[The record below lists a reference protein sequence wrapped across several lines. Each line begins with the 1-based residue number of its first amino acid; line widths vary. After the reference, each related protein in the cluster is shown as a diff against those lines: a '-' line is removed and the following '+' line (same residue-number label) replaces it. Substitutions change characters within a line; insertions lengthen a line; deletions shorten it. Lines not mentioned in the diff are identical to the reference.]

1 MEHPHT
7 FSDFFH
13 HPQPLRY
20 VLMVLLQRFQLI
32 EDVVENVL
40 NNLDILELARFFD
53 QLFDG
58 CKEAFLLV
66 LPNRNGKIVLDIF
79 KLPVEHFQ
87 LVEVVERIRKRQ
99 KNSYELG

>member
-7 FSDFFH
+7 FCDFLH
-13 HPQPLRY
+13 HLQPLRY
-20 VLMVLLQRFQLI
+20 VLMVLLQRFQFI
-32 EDVVENVL
+32 EDVIENVL

-53 QLFDG
+53 QLLDG
-58 CKEAFLLV
+58 CKEALLLV
-66 LPNRNGKIVLDIF
+66 LPNRNWKIVLDIF
-79 KLPVEHFQ
+79 KLSVEHFQ